1 MSLLEQL
8 RLEAETRKRVE
19 QEMRLEQDRKAIYY
33 RDIIMPRMLEAYNY
47 LDELVK
53 TIEYLERD
61 IRANYKIETICEFN
75 DLQQGNYRLSVD
87 STLAMKRVVL
97 SFECK
102 SDQVSEFSVRGDRLI
117 EQQVSAL
124 LSYKLDFSQKFKLNT
139 EGRRRETQFVIK
151 HYVPVAVI
159 IEADDESGMIMIR
172 VHNLPGLGVTRQTVK
187 PEEFDFSYIDRLGRF
202 ILRMDELFLRQ
213 EIPADKLKMI
223 RRNLIRE
230 EKRRAKE
237 LGVKVNPD
245 LIDDDSVLQRIR
257 GRIGRILGGENQ
269 L

>member
-1 MSLLEQL
+1 MVGAGEIYMSLLK
-8 RLEAETRKRVE
+8 RLEHERR
-19 QEMRLEQDRKAIYY
+19 QEQDRKAVYY
-33 RDIIMPRMLEAYNY
+33 REVIMPRMLDIYNY

-61 IRANYKIETICEFN
+61 IRANYRIESICEFE

-87 STLAMKRVVL
+87 STLAMKRIVL

-102 SDQVSEFSVRGDRLI
+102 SDQVTEFTVQGDRLI

-124 LSYKLDFSQKFKLNT
+124 LSNKLDFSQKFKHNT
-139 EGRRRETQFVIK
+139 EGRRKETQFIIK
-151 HYVPVAVI
+151 HFVPVAVI
-159 IEADDESGMIMIR
+159 IEADDQSGMITIR
-172 VHNLPGLGVTRQTVK
+172 VHNLPGLGMTRQSVK
-187 PEEFDFSYIDRLGRF
+187 PEEFDNSFIDRLGRF
-202 ILRMDELFLRQ
+202 VLRMDEQFLRQ

-230 EKRRAKE
+230 EKKRARE
-237 LGVKVNPD
+237 LGVKMNPE